1 MPLDLHTNSDA
12 SLYEIMQAFVTALA
26 VINLEVCGLIFF
38 DADAKADMGA
48 KMTDSRQGRRVYRR
62 TFRPI
67 WHKAGERLEGLRT
80 AAGIPWVDNA
90 PAELRRL
97 LARLCVEA
105 EAEGEAD
112 LRSLFSPDEVG
123 FCLRCLHHLSS
134 VTLSSKIGEGRW
146 S

>member
-48 KMTDSRQGRRVYRR
+48 KMTDSRQGRRVY
-62 TFRPI
+62 
-67 WHKAGERLEGLRT
+67 
-80 AAGIPWVDNA
+80 
-90 PAELRRL
+90 
-97 LARLCVEA
+97 
-105 EAEGEAD
+105 
-112 LRSLFSPDEVG
+112 
-123 FCLRCLHHLSS
+123 CLRCLHHLSF
-134 VTLSSKIGEGRW
+134 VTLSSKIGERRW